1 MNEPRAKLRPAR
13 RDEARLLSDLA
24 LNSKAHWNYSAE
36 FLAQV
41 RDELSYCSEQID
53 SPQMRFVVAEI
64 EEAAVGFYALKLLPG
79 AEVELDSLFVEP
91 GSIGKGFGR
100 TLIEHAKLVAVQ
112 LGATRM
118 IIQGDPNAER
128 FYVAAGGVL
137 TGTRESGSIPG
148 RMLPTFAIDLGSR

>member
-1 MNEPRAKLRPAR
+1 MSDLCTKVRPAR

-24 LNSKAHWNYSAE
+24 LRSKAHWKYSAE
-36 FLAQV
+36 FLAKV
-41 RDELSYCSEQID
+41 RDELSYQSEQID
-53 SPQMRFVVAEI
+53 SPDMRFAIAE
-64 EEAAVGFYALKLLPG
+64 VDGTPMGFYSLKLLPSS
-79 AEVELDSLFVEP
+79 EIELDSLFVEP
-91 GSIGKGFGR
+91 GFIGKGVGR
-100 TLIEHAKLVAVQ
+100 KLIEHAKFVAVQ

-148 RMLPTFAIDLGSR
+148 RLLPTFAIDLGSR

>member
-1 MNEPRAKLRPAR
+1 MNEPQAKLRPAR

-36 FLAQV
+36 FLARV
-41 RDELSYCSEQID
+41 RDELSYRSEQID
-53 SPQMRFVVAEI
+53 SPGMRFVVAEI
-64 EEAAVGFYALKLLPG
+64 EGAAVGFYALQLLPG
-79 AEVELDSLFVEP
+79 AEVELDALFVEP
-91 GSIGKGFGR
+91 RFIGKGVGR
-100 TLIEHAKLVAVQ
+100 TLIEHAKLVAIQ

-128 FYVAAGGVL
+128 FYIAAGGVL
-137 TGTRESGSIPG
+137 IGTRESGSIPG